1 MHPGPCQVT
10 AAVPSFNLVE
20 RDVFGHLLPRRVC
33 RRPAE
38 GGELPHRSEE
48 PEAPTI
54 GDGAQVQCSR
64 SRDLQG
70 AQNKTERSLILT
82 FDRIMQERAGLLVK
96 RDSLTPPRKGLLNQS
111 SVEEDEVGE
120 MVACGQYMTSDLVP
134 RWSASNRPQ
143 TSGLSSGTSLS
154 CRPSQHPLPP
164 QLTQDPPL
172 RLI

>member
-1 MHPGPCQVT
+1 MT

-70 AQNKTERSLILT
+70 AQNKTESSLI
-82 FDRIMQERAGLLVK
+82 FSPRAGEGRPLGQAGLVDAAK
-96 RDSLTPPRKGLLNQS
+96 EGFAQP
-111 SVEEDEVGE
+111 
-120 MVACGQYMTSDLVP
+120 GQ
-134 RWSASNRPQ
+134 
-143 TSGLSSGTSLS
+143 
-154 CRPSQHPLPP
+154 C
-164 QLTQDPPL
+164 
-172 RLI
+172 